1 MPEPVS
7 DSHAVAPLT
16 PASAPP
22 TAAARDQVV
31 ELLTRHFAN
40 DGIALDEFERRTAAV
55 FTARST
61 DELRALV
68 ADVPGV
74 KSGALPVVIPEHGR
88 VSAVLSSA
96 EQQSTMVV
104 PRYLEVV
111 AVLGN
116 VELDLR
122 DATFGD
128 GVTVIEVRSVLG
140 NVELTLPHDVRIEMA
155 GNALLGS
162 FASHG
167 GPAVT
172 NDSAPRRVVRVTGR
186 AVLGN
191 VEVMGAAPRL
201 GLTESPRAL
210 PPA

>member
-1 MPEPVS
+1 MPDPVT
-7 DSHAVAPLT
+7 DSRAVAPLS
-16 PASAPP
+16 PAVAPP

-40 DGIALDEFERRTAAV
+40 DGIPLDEFERRTAAV

-61 DELRALV
+61 DELHALV
-68 ADVPGV
+68 ADVPGAS
-74 KSGALPVVIPEHGR
+74 SGRLPVVVPEHGR
-88 VSAVLSSA
+88 VSAVLSNA
-96 EQQSTMVV
+96 EQHSTMVV

-111 AVLGN
+111 AILGN
-116 VELDLR
+116 AELDLR

-128 GVTVIEVRSVLG
+128 GVTVIEVRSILG
-140 NVELTLPHDVRIEMA
+140 NVEITLPHDVRIEMA
-155 GNALLGS
+155 GSSLLGS

-167 GPAVT
+167 GPGVG
-172 NDSAPRRVVRVTGR
+172 DGAPRRVVRLTGR

-191 VEVMGAAPRL
+191 VEVTGAPPTLAPV
-201 GLTESPRAL
+201 TVPPAL